1 LLQIDG
7 PSADAVVA
15 RLPTA
20 AQPTL
25 STSKEP
31 QHNIYSMVR
40 LFVSTAATV
49 ALNLLIVELHTCT
62 PVRTACADGLVNFY
76 LHDAML
82 ARVIAISMCPCL
94 SVCVCVCLS
103 VTSWCS
109 IKKDTHPFNGPLSRT
124 TLSIKR
130 DE

>member
-1 LLQIDG
+1 M
-7 PSADAVVA
+7 VK
-15 RLPTA
+15 LPTA

-62 PVRTACADGLVNFY
+62 PVRTACADGLVKFY
-76 LHDAML
+76 LYDAML

-94 SVCVCVCLS
+94 SVCVSVSVCLS
-103 VTSWCS
+103 QVGVLS
-109 IKKDTHPFNGPLSRT
+109 KRTHTHLTALCPGLPFLSKGMNEVIWFLT
-124 TLSIKR
+124 
-130 DE
+130 